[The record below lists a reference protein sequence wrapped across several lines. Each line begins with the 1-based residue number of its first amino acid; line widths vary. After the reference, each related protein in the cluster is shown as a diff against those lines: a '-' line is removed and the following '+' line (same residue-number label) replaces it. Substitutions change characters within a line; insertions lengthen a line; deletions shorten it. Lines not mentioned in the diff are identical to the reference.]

1 MAGFLDFLKPNQSA
15 LGNILRNLG
24 EVSKFGMKYD
34 DMVVR
39 NSQAIGRTEGLF
51 GNDSGSGYAQEDA
64 YYWTASYQDTKV
76 KKYIAYF
83 DKDYPDKRG
92 YLRKF
97 SLNGEI
103 EYILD
108 IVADEAIVYD
118 ERNFFAQPSFVNLD
132 IKDKVKD
139 KVTEHYTRL
148 YNVFGF
154 QNSVLAWQYFRQFI
168 IDGFLAFEIIY
179 DNKGKEII
187 GFKELDATSLQP
199 IVEKVGLDQY
209 EQFWVQYPNSPQ
221 MIRKLKNEQVIY
233 ISYARGNQVSR
244 VSYVERLVRS
254 YNILRIMENS
264 RVIWNVMNSSFRLKF
279 IIPIGTQSQTKAM
292 QTLGQ
297 LMSNYKEDININDN
311 SGELTINGRP
321 KVQFYKNYLFPD
333 NNGVSPTIETL
344 NSNGPDFNVMDNVL
358 YFFNKLKMDS
368 KIPYARFA
376 AKNGTPANYQIAI
389 DQLERDEIRFGKF
402 LRRLRSNFQ
411 EILVKPLYIQMCLDN
426 PELSKDRSF
435 KANMGLVFN
444 KDSEFEDMVELSNY
458 TKRSAFIASLD
469 ELKVKVGE
477 EDKPYFDND
486 FLIQRFLGMNPDQ
499 LKLNKLYKERE
510 AKAGVAPAGGEAPA
524 AGAAPEA
531 GAAAPAPAAESG
543 GGAGGEAP
551 PTVTF

>member
-51 GNDSGSGYAQEDA
+51 GNDSGSGYAREDA

-139 KVTEHYTRL
+139 KMTEHYTRL

-154 QNSVLAWQYFRQFI
+154 QNSVLGWQYFRQFI

-297 LMSNYKEDININDN
+297 LMANYKEDININDN

-344 NSNGPDFNVMDNVL
+344 NANGPDFNVMDNVL

-458 TKRSAFIASLD
+458 TKRSGFIASLD
-469 ELKVKVGE
+469 ELKIKVGE

-499 LKLNKLYKERE
+499 LKLNKMYKERE

-524 AGAAPEA
+524 AGAASPEPAA
-531 GAAAPAPAAESG
+531 GAG
-543 GGAGGEAP
+543 GEAGGEAP